1 MGRLQSD
8 LVLPSRLGPGLVP
21 GQGIDPYNGAAVLT
35 GAVVPQALSLEHD
48 AFVAPGGDVH
58 DNTRARPASE

>member
-1 MGRLQSD
+1 MQSD

-21 GQGIDPYNGAAVLT
+21 GQGIDPYHGAAVLM

-48 AFVAPGGDVH
+48 AFVAPGVVTSTT
-58 DNTRARPASE
+58 TRGRALRPNS